1 MFLVFYI
8 SQSTL
13 GAWIAEGY
21 ELENGTVIPGLVTLL
36 EMFQGWVGGLLENVN
51 PLISAILVDG
61 VIGGVVAVAAM
72 IAVVIGL
79 ILNTNKKMTSE
90 YLLKGTK

>member
-1 MFLVFYI
+1 
-8 SQSTL
+8 
-13 GAWIAEGY
+13 
-21 ELENGTVIPGLVTLL
+21 
-36 EMFQGWVGGLLENVN
+36 MFQGWVGGLLENAN

-72 IAVVIGL
+72 IAVVVGL

-90 YLLKGTK
+90 YSLKGTK